1 MIIFY
6 YFLCLYLFLTQAVPL
21 KQRRGSA
28 LSLLWFILS
37 TSRDGG
43 STGIVVIWLPSRS
56 SFFRRVKFY
65 MTHGRGGEGQRLN
78 GPEEMR
84 TDKLDAALQIHNSTS
99 GAAKQSTITADRNTP
114 NERISNLCI
123 PSMSSIMRYFE
134 RGLSARLP
142 SQSLCGRRV
151 SSKSSGLDRFA
162 IFLQAS
168 PSVLCHYRDESK
180 KKKKKSRRNLPL
192 KIISSHILPNHWRLP
207 FSDRSLQPVVRD
219 G

>member
-1 MIIFY
+1 M
-6 YFLCLYLFLTQAVPL
+6 
-21 KQRRGSA
+21 
-28 LSLLWFILS
+28 
-37 TSRDGG
+37 
-43 STGIVVIWLPSRS
+43 VIWLLSRS

-65 MTHGRGGEGQRLN
+65 MTHSRGGEGQRLN
-78 GPEEMR
+78 GPEEMK
-84 TDKLDAALQIHNSTS
+84 TDKLDAALQIHNSMS

-123 PSMSSIMRYFE
+123 PSMSSIMWYFE
-134 RGLSARLP
+134 RGLSARLL

-151 SSKSSGLDRFA
+151 SRKSSGLDRFA

-168 PSVLCHYRDESK
+168 PSVLCHYWDES
-180 KKKKKSRRNLPL
+180 KKKSRRNLPL